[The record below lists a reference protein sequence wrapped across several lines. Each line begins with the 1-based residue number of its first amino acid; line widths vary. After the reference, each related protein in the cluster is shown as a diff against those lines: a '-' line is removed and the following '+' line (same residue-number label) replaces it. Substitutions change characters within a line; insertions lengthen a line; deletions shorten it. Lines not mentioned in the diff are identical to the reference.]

1 MMRFWRSAYGRR
13 KELLA
18 GADALIAS
26 DIYLLPLG
34 LAMTANTRMP
44 LLYDAREDWAALEA
58 ARRPRSVRE
67 IVTRAETALA
77 RRTSAVIV
85 PGESRAR
92 RWRRDGI
99 EPVVLRNVAITAP
112 RAGTAPRWDV
122 ASAGLL
128 AEQRRPDLVLGLA
141 ARRPDLRFV
150 ITGVGRLED
159 DVRAKAQAMPN
170 VDFLGF
176 VDDVDDVLAKSR
188 VIVYGEDPNTPY
200 SPLVCPSTL
209 YQAVRLRRPLVFY
222 CGGEPAEAAG
232 RFRIGVRCDP
242 DVEALS
248 DAVDT
253 ARAGDDWE
261 FDDAVGV
268 AERGRRRGVHQQIS
282 LARAR
287 AVNVRRRVVD
297 AARSLGVESHLRR
310 VQRVVASSERRRD
323 WQDNRHIELLL
334 AYTLPEDAN
343 CIDVG
348 ASEGDILQHMVRLA
362 PRGRHI
368 AVRAAPRP
376 RGASAPRRS
385 PVWTFGNVRSM
396 TKPATRAFPSACAR
410 HTGTAAST
418 RWDARRGRSIRSTV
432 PVRRLDDEVAA

>member
-1 MMRFWRSAYGRR
+1 MHAERWSSFLHCGGGYVRFMASHVVLLLDNHHPPDRRAEWVSAVLRGAGVTVRIVAWDRRIGPLTGPDREPPSGEEVVRIASPAAWGAGGGTLAAMMRFWRSAYGRR

-34 LAMTANTRMP
+34 LAMTVNTRLP

-99 EPVVLRNVAITAP
+99 DPVVLRNVGITAP

-159 DVRAKAQAMPN
+159 DVRSKAEALPN

-176 VDDVDDVLAKSR
+176 VDDVDEVLAKSR

-242 DVEALS
+242 HVDALS
-248 DAVDT
+248 VAVDT
-253 ARAGDDWE
+253 ARARDDWE
-261 FDDAVGV
+261 FDDAWAWLREG
-268 AERGRRRGVHQQIS
+268 AEEAFLSRF
-282 LARAR
+282 
-287 AVNVRRRVVD
+287 
-297 AARSLGVESHLRR
+297 RSL
-310 VQRVVASSERRRD
+310 
-323 WQDNRHIELLL
+323 
-334 AYTLPEDAN
+334 
-343 CIDVG
+343 
-348 ASEGDILQHMVRLA
+348 
-362 PRGRHI
+362 
-368 AVRAAPRP
+368 
-376 RGASAPRRS
+376 
-385 PVWTFGNVRSM
+385 
-396 TKPATRAFPSACAR
+396 
-410 HTGTAAST
+410 
-418 RWDARRGRSIRSTV
+418 V
-432 PVRRLDDEVAA
+432 PVP